1 MPIGRSARRGMIAGA
16 AISSSRSKKRA
27 AMQQPAQAAPAA
39 PAVAPAPAAAASE
52 DMYAQLEKLGEL
64 KEKGILT
71 EAEFDAK
78 KKQILGL

>member
-1 MPIGRSARRGMIAGA
+1 
-16 AISSSRSKKRA
+16 
-27 AMQQPAQAAPAA
+27 MQQPAQAAPAA

>member
-16 AISSSRSKKRA
+16 AISSSRSRKRA
-27 AMQQPAQAAPAA
+27 AMQQPAQSAPAA
-39 PAVAPAPAAAASE
+39 TVSTPAPSAND

-64 KEKGILT
+64 KDKGILT
-71 EAEFDAK
+71 QAEFDAK